1 MSLDHFILLGNGSC
15 LNRGCEAIVR
25 GTMAILRQ
33 AFGGDAIGETFS
45 PVAGRL
51 VLDQEARIDGM
62 NENRR
67 LRYDPD
73 NWDFTKL

>member
-1 MSLDHFILLGNGSC
+1 
-15 LNRGCEAIVR
+15 
-25 GTMAILRQ
+25 MAILRQ
-33 AFGGDAIGETFS
+33 AFLGDATGETFN
-45 PVAGRL
+45 PVAGRP

-73 NWDFTKL
+73 NCDFTKL